1 MASFFAIDK
10 KPNAGIP
17 LSVQRKLWLKQFLK
31 AFFVVFLTY
40 MAMYLIRNN
49 FKAAQPMLKEQMG
62 LSTLELGYI
71 GLAFSIT
78 YGLGKTLLGYFI
90 DGKNTKRII
99 SFLMVCASLSVLLMG
114 IFLSAFGSVIGVF
127 IVLWGLNGVFQSV
140 GGPASYSTISR
151 WAPRAKRGRYL
162 GFWNASHNI
171 GGALAGGVALW
182 GANTFFGGNVVGMFV
197 FPAVIGLA
205 IGLIGLFIGKD
216 DPEEL
221 GWNRSEEIFGEAIE
235 EENTKAESMTQWQ
248 IFRSYILRNPWIW
261 ILCVANVF
269 VYIVRIGIDN
279 WAPLYVTE
287 QLHFDAGDAVNTIFY
302 FEIGALIASLL
313 WGYISDL
320 LKGRRAVVALG
331 CMVLII
337 FAVGLYKNATSV
349 TMVNVALFLLGA
361 LIFGPQLLIGVSLVG
376 FVPKR
381 AISVANGMTGT
392 FAYLFGDSMAKV
404 GLAAIADPESSGLT
418 LFGMTLHGWPAVFT
432 VFYLALACGITL
444 LAVVAFGEERR
455 IRTLQAAE
463 REGKRV
469 APTESV

>member
-1 MASFFAIDK
+1 MANFFALDR
-10 KPNAGIP
+10 KPNVGIP

-182 GANTFFGGNVVGMFV
+182 GANTFFGGNVVGMFL

-235 EENTKAESMTQWQ
+235 EENTKAESMTQWE

-337 FAVGLYKNATSV
+337 FAVGMYKNATSV
-349 TMVNVALFLLGA
+349 PMVNIALFLLGA

-404 GLAAIADPESSGLT
+404 GLAAIADPESSGLN

>member
-17 LSVQRKLWLKQFLK
+17 LNVQRKLWLKQFLK

-182 GANTFFGGNVVGMFV
+182 GANTFFGGNVVGMFI

>member
-1 MASFFAIDK
+1 MRQFFAIDK

-182 GANTFFGGNVVGMFV
+182 GANTFFGGNVVGMFL